1 MNDDKITLDEII
13 TFLKRFRDLAKS
25 YLKYYLLQR
34 IVSTLKFVV
43 FFIFEML
50 LMLGFTS
57 GFLMFISFLLI
68 KYVQPIT
75 SVVLTAV
82 IYLASFFLILKLCN
96 WWIKVFMDRIS
107 EKLYLDMMQKKHLF
121 RGYPR

>member
-50 LMLGFTS
+50 LIVGFTS

-96 WWIKVFMDRIS
+96 WGIKVFLDRIS

>member
-1 MNDDKITLDEII
+1 MNDDIITLDEII

-25 YLKYYLLQR
+25 YLKYYLLLR
-34 IVSTLKFVV
+34 IVSTLKYVA

-50 LMLGFTS
+50 LIVGFIS
-57 GFLMFISFLLI
+57 GYMMFISSLMI

-82 IYLASFFLILKLCN
+82 IYVASIFLILKLYN
-96 WWIKVFMDRIS
+96 WWTKVFMDRIS

>member
-96 WWIKVFMDRIS
+96 WGIKVFLDRIS